1 MKVIKF
7 GGSSLADAKQI
18 KKVCEIVL
26 ADKERRAVVVSAPGK
41 RFDGD
46 TKVTDLLISLAKAGR
61 NSENWKDEL
70 DAVVSRFDEIAKGL
84 GLDRR
89 IVKDIRNDLLVRV
102 TNKDLSDAKYLDLL
116 KAAGED
122 NCAKI
127 VAEYFNNLGVAAE
140 YINPKIAGMLL
151 SDEFGNARVLPVSYD
166 LLSSLKEHKK
176 LIVFPGFFGASP
188 AGDIVTFS
196 RGGSDVTGGILAAA
210 LDADVYEN
218 FTDVD
223 FVFAANPKVVDNP
236 KPIKYFTFEEMR
248 ELSYMGFS
256 VLHEDAL
263 EPVFR
268 KNISVNIRN
277 TNNPDSPGTMI
288 VSDDDPNYPPM
299 KDTPV
304 VGIAADKGFMTIHVY
319 KYMLNREIGF
329 GRRLL
334 QIIEE
339 EGISYEHTPSGIDSI
354 SIVLKEC
361 YCNDAQL
368 DRIIKKIYSELK
380 VDTIKVERNMAIV
393 MIVGRGMVRN
403 VGISCR
409 ATSALAKANINIRMI
424 NQGSS
429 EVGIMFGVDE
439 SRKDDSIRALYD
451 EFFKEERS

>member
-7 GGSSLADAKQI
+7 GGSSLADAGQV
-18 KKVCEIVL
+18 KKMCEIVL
-26 ADKERRAVVVSAPGK
+26 SDKDRRLVVVSAPGK
-41 RFDGD
+41 RFDDD
-46 TKVTDLLISLAKAGR
+46 TKVTDLLIKLAAKGR
-61 NSENWKDEL
+61 SGEDYKDAM
-70 DAVVSRFDEIAKGL
+70 DAVLERYASIARDLKL
-84 GLDRR
+84 GEGIINTIRKDLLARVLDRELP
-89 IVKDIRNDLLVRV
+89 D
-102 TNKDLSDAKYLDLL
+102 SKYLDLM

-122 NCAKI
+122 NSAKLI
-127 VAEYFNNLGVAAE
+127 AEYFNSIGV
-140 YINPKIAGMLL
+140 P
-151 SDEFGNARVLPVSYD
+151 ARVLSVSYRN
-166 LLSSLKEHKK
+166 LAALKTHKK
-176 LIVFPGFFGASP
+176 LMIFPGFFGINLS
-188 AGDIVTFS
+188 GDVVTFS

-223 FVFAANPKVVDNP
+223 FVFAANPKVVDSP
-236 KPIKYFTFEEMR
+236 KPIAYFTFEEMR

-263 EPVFR
+263 EPVYR
-268 KNISVNIRN
+268 KNIPVNIRN

-288 VSDDDPNYPPM
+288 VQDGNPAYPPN
-299 KDTPV
+299 KATPV
-304 VGIAADKGFMTIHVY
+304 VGIAAAKGFMSIHVY

-354 SIVLKEC
+354 SVIIKSEACPDDKLE
-361 YCNDAQL
+361 
-368 DRIIKKIYSELK
+368 RIEKKIYDLLK
-380 VDTIKVERNMAIV
+380 VDSIKVEKGQAIV

-403 VGISCR
+403 IGISCR
-409 ATSALAKANINIRMI
+409 ATKALAEAGINIRMI

-439 SRKDDSIRALYD
+439 DRKDDSVRALYN
-451 EFFKEERS
+451 EFFG